1 MENNYV
7 VYKIECKDKSNPHIY
22 IGSTTN
28 LKSRKWMHKKRYTQP
43 YRNGHKLKLYE
54 TMRGNGGWDNFEF
67 SPIEELI
74 GVTKLQAHIR
84 EQFWID
90 YYKPNLNSKNAYTD
104 QKKYREDNRERFNI
118 MKMNHYEQ
126 NKHEINAKRKEK
138 YTCECGKT
146 IRKDLKIRHD
156 KSNSHMLYL
165 KSLLVDQNS
174 HQSLLT

>member
-28 LKSRKWMHKKRYTQP
+28 LKSRKWDHKKRYTQP
-43 YRNGHKLKLYE
+43 YRYGHKLKLYE
-54 TMRGNGGWDNFEF
+54 TMRENGGWDNFEF

-90 YYKPNLNSKNAYTD
+90 YYKPNLNSKNAFTD
-104 QKKYREDNRERFNI
+104 QKQYKEDNKERFRVTNKI
-118 MKMNHYEQ
+118 RYEQ
-126 NKHEINAKRKEK
+126 IKDEINAKRREK
-138 YTCECGKT
+138 YTCECGKSL
-146 IRKDLKIRHD
+146 RKDQRIIHD
-156 KSNSHMLYL
+156 KSNSHILYI
-165 KSLLVDQNS
+165 KSLLDQNS